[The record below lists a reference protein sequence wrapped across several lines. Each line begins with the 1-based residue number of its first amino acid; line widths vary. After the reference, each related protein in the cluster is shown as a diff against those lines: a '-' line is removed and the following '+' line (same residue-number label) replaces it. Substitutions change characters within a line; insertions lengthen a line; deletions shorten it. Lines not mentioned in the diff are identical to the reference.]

1 MERRHRA
8 RFDSTLEAIPHD
20 ELLTGSQLSDKRAKS
35 GEIIA
40 VVRVAHDHE
49 APGGRLNP
57 SDQRGTVASVGNANY
72 ASAELLGPLL
82 RSVSPAS
89 VGDKH
94 FPTDAALG

>member
-40 VVRVAHDHE
+40 VVRIAHDHE

-57 SDQRGTVASVGNANY
+57 SDQRGTVASVGNANVPG
-72 ASAELLGPLL
+72 AELLGQPL
-82 RSVSPAS
+82 RFVSSAIFR
-89 VGDKH
+89 DKH